1 MSFANLKQSR
11 GNFDK
16 LTKELE
22 KVTSPTT
29 NQNSSSDDRFWKP
42 ELDKTGNGYAVSI
55 KYTFFKYRNC
65 WTNNSIS

>member
-22 KVTSPTT
+22 KVTSQQQIKIHQVTID
-29 NQNSSSDDRFWKP
+29 S
-42 ELDKTGNGYAVSI
+42 GNL
-55 KYTFFKYRNC
+55 N
-65 WTNNSIS
+65 